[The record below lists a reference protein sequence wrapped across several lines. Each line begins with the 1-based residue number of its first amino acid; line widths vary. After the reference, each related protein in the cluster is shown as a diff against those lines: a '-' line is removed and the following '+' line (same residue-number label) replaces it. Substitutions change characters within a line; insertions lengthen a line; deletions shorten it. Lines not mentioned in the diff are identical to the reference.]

1 MEKHRQYGQVIY
13 THDAD
18 QIYVDLQ
25 ISSELYWKDKDVTIT
40 QKTDFPDSE
49 SSELKINTSEPKT
62 FTLNIRYPKWTKNGV
77 FTINGETYAT
87 SNVPGSYVNIER
99 EWKDG
104 DVINFTFPMSTYFL
118 ELPNVPEYVALMHGP
133 ILLGAKTGDEHLDG
147 LIAGDARMDHVAH
160 GKLYPLNEA
169 PVLVTERDKIIENI
183 EVVDK
188 SKFIFKA

>member
-1 MEKHRQYGQVIY
+1 M
-13 THDAD
+13 
-18 QIYVDLQ
+18 
-25 ISSELYWKDKDVTIT
+25 TIT
-40 QKTDFPDSE
+40 QKTDFPYSE

-147 LIAGDARMDHVAH
+147 LIAGAARMDHVAH
-160 GKLYPLNEA
+160 GKLYPLNAA
-169 PVLVTERDKIIENI
+169 PVLLTDRDNIIENT
-183 EVVDK
+183 EFEDK
-188 SKFIFKA
+188 SKFIFKATDRKSVG